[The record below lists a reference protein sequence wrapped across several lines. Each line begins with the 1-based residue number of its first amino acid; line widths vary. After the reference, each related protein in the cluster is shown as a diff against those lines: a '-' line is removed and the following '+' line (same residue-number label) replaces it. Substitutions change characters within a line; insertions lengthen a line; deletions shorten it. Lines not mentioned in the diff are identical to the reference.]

1 MRHETGKHH
10 EGWRIESSLHPRGK
24 QLGMTSDPQK
34 SSHESALSHGTLLR
48 SLVFSLDFFLIIT
61 ALYQLKPASRSLL
74 IEALGA
80 DSLPYV
86 WIGSAVALLVTIAVY
101 RKILERFGRVRVV
114 LLSCLIFASALVAF
128 RVLATTHAP
137 WVAVAFYIF
146 VDIFGVVLAE
156 QFWSLA
162 NGSYHTAEGR
172 RWYGFVG
179 TGGLV
184 GGVFGSILAALL
196 IRYTP
201 LQTPDLMLVAAAFV
215 GVIFGLTWGMERWGL
230 LYRAEEGTPPVA
242 SVPKASSWR
251 LITGNRYLVLIA
263 AALLLAQGISPLV
276 EYQFLHIIE
285 TTYPEREARTAALSI
300 FFSILSGVS
309 IAVNLILTPL
319 ALNYLGVLAGLLVQP
334 VVLALS
340 TGGFMFQPT
349 LIPAAIMKISDRGLS
364 YSINRAAKELLYI
377 PVESLLM
384 YQAKAWIDMFG
395 YRLFKA
401 MGSLIIIALSHQ
413 SLVGDGVAD
422 LGWVTL
428 GGCVIWIWVLVT
440 LHREYL
446 VLTRTEKKH
455 TDN

>member
-1 MRHETGKHH
+1 MSHNLPR
-10 EGWRIESSLHPRGK
+10 SSPLPRFLQG
-24 QLGMTSDPQK
+24 
-34 SSHESALSHGTLLR
+34 ALLR

-86 WIGSAVALLVTIAVY
+86 WIGSAVALLVAIAVY
-101 RKILERFGRVRVV
+101 RKMLIRFGRVQVV
-114 LLSCLIFASALVAF
+114 LASCLSFAVALVAF
-128 RVLATTHAP
+128 RLLAATHAS

-162 NGSYHTAEGR
+162 DGTYRTEEGR

-179 TGGLV
+179 TGGLA
-184 GGVFGSILAALL
+184 GGVAGGILAALL

-201 LQTPDLMLVAAAFV
+201 VQTPDLMLVAAAIV
-215 GVIFGLTWGMERWGL
+215 GLILGLTWAMDRWGL
-230 LYRAEEGTPPVA
+230 LQRTGEIAPHEAVA
-242 SVPKASSWR
+242 AKVGGWR
-251 LITGNRYLVLIA
+251 LIAGNRYLVLIA
-263 AALLLAQGISPLV
+263 AALLLAQAISPLV

-285 TTYPEREARTAALSI
+285 ATYPEREARTAALSL
-300 FFSILSGVS
+300 FFSVMGGVS
-309 IAVNLILTPL
+309 IAVNLVLTPL
-319 ALNYLGVLAGLLVQP
+319 ILNYLGVLAGLLVQP
-334 VVLALS
+334 LALS
-340 TGGFMFQPT
+340 VSTGAFMLQPT

-377 PVESLLM
+377 PVEPLLM

-401 MGSLIIIALSHQ
+401 MGSLIIIALSQ
-413 SLVGDGVAD
+413 WSLVGNGVAD
-422 LGWVTL
+422 LGWVAL
-428 GGCVIWIWVLVT
+428 GGCVVWAWVLVT
-440 LHREYL
+440 LNREYQF
-446 VLTRTEKKH
+446 LTRPGTE
-455 TDN
+455 